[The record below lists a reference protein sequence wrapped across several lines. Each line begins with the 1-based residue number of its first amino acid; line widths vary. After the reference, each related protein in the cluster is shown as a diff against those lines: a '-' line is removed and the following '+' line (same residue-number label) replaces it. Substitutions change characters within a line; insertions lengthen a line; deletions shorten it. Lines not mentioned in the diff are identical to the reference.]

1 MRVFS
6 PSTCVTAEKCWI
18 LLHQE
23 MLVRLLTIALYPWAA
38 STLSLPPNARLVP
51 NVSSIEF
58 HSAVSPNASP
68 ILVENSD
75 CFTDR
80 RLLPTSFQDCYKA
93 ANALLDGIKYPLRPR
108 VFARK
113 GHVGFKLPKVV
124 RNGTCVISLDV
135 ANDDDR
141 DNFQPVV
148 AFTTAL
154 NLADECLGTNYH
166 LGGKRTIGPRRVVEV
181 MVFGR
186 ERPVEDG
193 NEADSRALRLKT
205 SNTMIVDGGKI
216 DRNASEISGTTSLGG
231 GRRIAGPRDLLKV
244 SIAGMASS
252 ELVAV
257 RTAADSAHAVTR
269 TRAISK
275 SPKISDTSSVSSDV
289 RMLGS
294 LASVGN
300 SIFNTSALTS
310 NRSLAGITTSL
321 KGALTCYDPPL
332 PREILYPYVA
342 SDCDKASDQIIGDRN
357 RWMTYIFSRKHSTS
371 PDWYQLPA
379 RITYRSCVIFLDM
392 NNDKDED
399 PVRVNYVASSA
410 WVLARKCSGEDD
422 TEHRYGGFM
431 TVSVGAAD
439 LISINVYGRPWPP
452 LTRQSSTLVLSQS
465 TPSVARE

>member
-1 MRVFS
+1 
-6 PSTCVTAEKCWI
+6 
-18 LLHQE
+18 

-38 STLSLPPNARLVP
+38 STLSLPPNARLGP

-58 HSAVSPNASP
+58 SPGVSPNASP
-68 ILVENSD
+68 ILAEKSD

-80 RLLPTSFQDCYKA
+80 RLLPTSFHDCYKA
-93 ANALLDGIKYPLRPR
+93 ANSLLDGIKYPLRLTT
-108 VFARK
+108 FARR
-113 GHVGFKLPKVV
+113 GRVGFKLPKVV

-135 ANDDDR
+135 ASDDDG
-141 DNFQPVV
+141 DFFQPAR
-148 AFTTAL
+148 AFTAAL
-154 NLADECLGTNYH
+154 TLVHECLGTNYH
-166 LGGKRTIGPRRVVEV
+166 LGGKTTIGPKRVVDL

-193 NEADSRALRLKT
+193 NEADSRAVRLKT
-205 SNTMIVDGGKI
+205 SNTMTIDGGEI
-216 DRNASEISGTTSLGG
+216 DRNASETSNTTSLGG
-231 GRRIAGPRDLLKV
+231 GRRIARPRDLLKV

-257 RTAADSAHAVTR
+257 RTAADNAHAVTR

-275 SPKISDTSSVSSDV
+275 APKISDTSSVNSDV
-289 RMLGS
+289 PMLDS
-294 LASVGN
+294 LASIGN
-300 SIFNTSALTS
+300 SFFNASALIS
-310 NRSLAGITTSL
+310 NGSSASIITSL
-321 KGALTCYDPPL
+321 KGVPTCYDPPL
-332 PREILYPYVA
+332 PREILYPYVS
-342 SDCDKASDQIIGDRN
+342 SDCDEASDRIIGDRN
-357 RWMTYIFSRKHSTS
+357 KWMTYIFSKKHSTT

-399 PVRVNYVASSA
+399 PVRVIYVASSA

-431 TVSVGAAD
+431 TVSAGAAD

-452 LTRQSSTLVLSQS
+452 LTRHSPTLALSQS
-465 TPSVARE
+465 TPSVARG